1 MTPWKI
7 QADAHAAWRHCAPVL
22 ATIVVATVLAGPSC
36 ADEALPGANDTPA
49 SEPAAASL
57 RRSVRTQP
65 AAANSLDK
73 RTALYT
79 KMLGLDAAQQA
90 KLRQLL
96 VEQREA
102 VRRAWADPKL
112 LPAERVPATRAIEER
127 TGDRI
132 RDLLNDEQKKKYNP
146 PKPPAPPTPDSGAP
160 NVEAWMLR
168 TRQK

>member
-1 MTPWKI
+1 M
-7 QADAHAAWRHCAPVL
+7 
-22 ATIVVATVLAGPSC
+22 
-36 ADEALPGANDTPA
+36 
-49 SEPAAASL
+49 
-57 RRSVRTQP
+57 
-65 AAANSLDK
+65 
-73 RTALYT
+73 
-79 KMLGLDAAQQA
+79 
-90 KLRQLL
+90 
-96 VEQREA
+96 
-102 VRRAWADPKL
+102 RRAWADPKL